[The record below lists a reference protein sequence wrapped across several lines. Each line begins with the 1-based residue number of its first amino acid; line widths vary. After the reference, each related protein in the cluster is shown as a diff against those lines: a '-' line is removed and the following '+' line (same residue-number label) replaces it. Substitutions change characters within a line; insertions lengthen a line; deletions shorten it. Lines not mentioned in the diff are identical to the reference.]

1 MLLMTSFKKVYEMIE
16 LHNNVDLKS
25 IIESDKKFN
34 PNYCLYKKSF
44 VHCAIYCDNF
54 EAFQMLI
61 NHSKFDSKALT
72 NINWIEFALR
82 RYSVGS
88 NYENIR
94 YLEEIIKNNI
104 VLNSTYIRCCPNV
117 STLQKII
124 NNIDMTNPTN
134 VIKDSLRYGVNDDI
148 QLFILDNLLST
159 KPELFTKQFVDAN
172 VLSYALNGSKIGL
185 IELLKKYNID
195 TKTCNGKPCFLCPIT
210 YDKID
215 QNLLKY
221 LLNEKHFYNENLID
235 KKWFSFVNYMYSY
248 NNIPK
253 QLEVIIDNI
262 DILKPCFE
270 RVADDNYELLNLIMS
285 DLFNGKFAKYGIHYM
300 KNKLESFKKIIHFLL
315 RLNLQQN
322 VFEKLLFLDKYEG
335 MFVHSDKKNY
345 GFNVYNQDQRDF
357 AKALL
362 GCALTYHQPTAQFKK
377 IIDFAF
383 TNSSVEQANIETI
396 KETYKYV
403 SNENKEITVKK
414 GKGKKVMNL

>member
-1 MLLMTSFKKVYEMIE
+1 MTSFKKVYEMIE
-16 LHNNVDLKS
+16 LHNNVELKS
-25 IIESDKKFN
+25 IIDSDKKFN

-61 NHSKFDSKALT
+61 NHSKFEAKALT
-72 NINWIEFALR
+72 NINWVEFALR
-82 RYSVGS
+82 KYSIGS
-88 NYENIR
+88 TYENTR

-104 VLNSTYIRCCPNV
+104 VFNSYYIRFCPNV
-117 STLQKII
+117 NTLQKII
-124 NNIDMTNPTN
+124 NNMDMTNPTN
-134 VIKDSLRYGVNDDI
+134 LIKESLRYGVSDDI

-172 VLSYALNGSKIGL
+172 VLSYALTSSKIGL

-221 LLNEKHFYNENLID
+221 ILNEKHFYNAYLLD
-235 KKWFSFVNYMYSY
+235 KKWFSFANYMYTN

-262 DILKPCFE
+262 DVLKPCFE
-270 RVADDNYELLNLIMS
+270 RIVDDNFELLNLIMS
-285 DLFNGKFAKYGIHYM
+285 ELFNGKFGKYGLHYM
-300 KNKLESFKKIIHFLL
+300 KDKIETFKKIFHFLL
-315 RLNLQQN
+315 RLNLDQN

-335 MFVHSDKKNY
+335 MFINSDKKNY
-345 GFNVYNQDQRDF
+345 TYNVYNQDQRDF
-357 AKALL
+357 AKTLL
-362 GCALTYHQPTAQFKK
+362 GCALAYNQPTPQFEK

-383 TNSSVEQANIETI
+383 THTIGEQVNIETL
-396 KETYKYV
+396 KETYKYI
-403 SNENKEITVKK
+403 SNENKEIIVKK
-414 GKGKKVMNL
+414 KKGKKVMNL